1 MDRLTESEKTFFE
14 CFEIVAKRP
23 YLGALAGAALFF
35 IGYALYCRGMEHDQP
50 NRILLGGFFFGLGLF
65 ETLESYLAF
74 RLYGI
79 FEKLR
84 GRVGGLAP

>member
-23 YLGALAGAALFF
+23 YLGVLAGAALFF
-35 IGYALYCRGMEHDQP
+35 IGYVFYSKGMEHDQP

-65 ETLESYLAF
+65 EILESYLAY
-74 RLYGI
+74 RLYEV
-79 FEKLR
+79 FEKLK
-84 GRVGGLAP
+84 GRSG